1 MKDKIIQRANKI
13 LENDTAKKI
22 YNKLFLDKLI
32 QKTVKINI
40 NDIDFDLCLKFTSD
54 NIVLSEMQDKVDV
67 EISGSLP
74 SFILYASTGNE
85 LLSSKIKISG
95 DVETANALNRLF
107 KETDILR
114 DITVE
119 IIGQKS
125 SSTLFSI
132 LDPIKSK
139 IDDSNKKNNDALSD
153 FLKYDIDLI
162 PTKEDINNYID
173 QVDEIKSSTER
184 LMAKVK

>member
-1 MKDKIIQRANKI
+1 LNG
-13 LENDTAKKI
+13 
-22 YNKLFLDKLI
+22 LI
-32 QKTVKINI
+32 
-40 NDIDFDLCLKFTSD
+40 
-54 NIVLSEMQDKVDV
+54 
-67 EISGSLP
+67 
-74 SFILYASTGNE
+74 
-85 LLSSKIKISG
+85 
-95 DVETANALNRLF
+95 

-173 QVDEIKSSTER
+173 QVDEIKSRTER

>member
-22 YNKLFLDKLI
+22 YNNLILDKLI

-40 NDIDFDLCLKFTSD
+40 NDIDFDLCLNFTSD

-95 DVETANALNRLF
+95 DVETANALNGLF

-114 DITVE
+114 DIIVE
-119 IIGQKS
+119 IIGQKP

-139 IDDSNKKNNDALSD
+139 IDESNKKNNDSLSN

-173 QVDEIKSSTER
+173 QVDEIKSRTER
-184 LMAKVK
+184 LMAKIK